1 MSRRARAIPVY
12 AALRQLGREGL
23 SELVE
28 RCCAL
33 ARRLAAAME
42 ELEGAQVL
50 NEVVLNQVLVRFGDD
65 DATTRRVIEDVQ
77 RGGEAWLGGTVFSGR
92 AAARVS
98 VSNWSTTEDDVDRL
112 AEAFGRSLR
121 G

>member
-1 MSRRARAIPVY
+1 MSRRARAIPAY
-12 AALRQLGREGL
+12 AALRQLGRQGL
-23 SELVE
+23 AELVE

-33 ARRLAAAME
+33 ARRLAAAMD
-42 ELEGAQVL
+42 ELDGAQVL

-65 DATTRRVIEDVQ
+65 DETTRRVVEDVQ
-77 RGGEAWLGGTVFSGR
+77 RGGEAWLGGTVWDGQ

-98 VSNWSTTEDDVDRL
+98 VSNWSTTEADVDRL
-112 AEAFGRSLR
+112 AAAFGRSLR